1 MSNKKS
7 EKQNDKNEKQNDT
20 MTNAKIIEQTT
31 NWIKSVVID
40 CNFCPFAAKA
50 VLKKTI
56 RYIIKSDV
64 DMNES
69 ILALK
74 EELEH
79 LDTDTEIET
88 SFIIFPNNFCDFDDY
103 LDLVNKAERFIKKEG
118 YEGVYQIASFHPDY
132 CFAGEDENDPAN
144 YTNRSIY
151 PMLHIL
157 REESLTKAL
166 SLFPDPEN
174 IPHRNI
180 EFARKKGLQ
189 YMQLLRSACL

>member
-1 MSNKKS
+1 
-7 EKQNDKNEKQNDT
+7 

-64 DMNES
+64 DMNDS

-88 SFIIFPNNFCDFDDY
+88 SFIIFPNNFSVFDDY

-151 PMLHIL
+151 LMLHIL

-166 SLFPDPEN
+166 SLFPDPKN